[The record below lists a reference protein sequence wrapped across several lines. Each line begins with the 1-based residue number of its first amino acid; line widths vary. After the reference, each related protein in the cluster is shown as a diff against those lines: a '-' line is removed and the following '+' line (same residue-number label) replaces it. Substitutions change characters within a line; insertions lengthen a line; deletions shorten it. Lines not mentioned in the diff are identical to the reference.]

1 MQSYINACPYLYIQ
15 YLFSWY
21 KIFVIYIFYYFIAA
35 FSIFAFAEYFVA
47 AANMGYYWTLVNDLP
62 DEEIVVKKPHPNNS
76 LVGNNVYN
84 PPKDLFPN
92 NQEIPQAENIIPRN
106 GHPVITAPDIAVKKE
121 L

>member
-1 MQSYINACPYLYIQ
+1 MILIPTIY
-15 YLFSWY
+15 FS
-21 KIFVIYIFYYFIAA
+21 FSFIAA